1 MKPIREA
8 MILVYCL
15 TLINGCA
22 KQGEVEKPASQETAQ
37 TEQATQ
43 ETPETS
49 VPESELKA
57 AESLKAAGAKLK
69 LDKDGYVIEVNLR
82 GTVIDDAKTLEAI
95 TQLTRLRSLLF
106 NETPLNDAV
115 LELVGQVKSL
125 ENLDARDCSLTN
137 KSITYL
143 TGLSKLKA
151 LRLSGN
157 EDIDDEAMPNINKL
171 TNLKALM
178 LDFLWVSDDGLTQL
192 KDLQKLEEIYLAKTL
207 IDDKALQTLTTFPKL
222 KKIRLAQNQISNEGL
237 AALAK
242 IPQLVELDLSE
253 NSLLSDPGMQHLSGL
268 KEMQKL
274 NLWRVALT
282 DEGIKPLQGLTKMK
296 WLNLDNTQVTDAGL
310 KYLKDMHQL
319 EFLHL
324 GSTPVSDA
332 GLPALEGLT
341 SLKELTVTRT
351 AVSEAGVQELKKKLP
366 NTKIQ
371 LKYIPG
377 E

>member
-1 MKPIREA
+1 MKPSREA
-8 MILVYCL
+8 LILVFCL
-15 TLINGCA
+15 ALIVGCA
-22 KQGEVEKPASQETAQ
+22 EKGEVKPTASPDSEKATET
-37 TEQATQ
+37 TQ
-43 ETPETS
+43 EAPKSS

-57 AESLKAAGAKLK
+57 AESLKTAGAKLK
-69 LDKDGYVIEVNLR
+69 LDKEGYVIEVNLR
-82 GTVIDDAKTLEAI
+82 GTLIDDAKDLQGI
-95 TQLTRLRSLLF
+95 TGLTRLRSLLF
-106 NETPLNDAV
+106 NQTPITAAE
-115 LELVGQVKSL
+115 LELIGKVASL
-125 ENLDARDCSLTN
+125 ENLDVRNCSLDN

-178 LDFLWVSDDGLTQL
+178 LDFLWVSNDGLTEL
-192 KDLQKLEEIYLAKTL
+192 KDLKKLEEIYLAKTL
-207 IDDKALQTLTTFPKL
+207 IDDAALQTLTTFPKL

-242 IPQLVELDLSE
+242 MPQLVELDLSE
-253 NSLLSDPGMQHLSGL
+253 NSLLSDSGMEHLAGL
-268 KEMQKL
+268 KEMKKL

-282 DEGIKPLQGLTKMK
+282 DDGVKPLQGLTNME

-310 KYLKDMHQL
+310 KYLKDMHKL

-324 GSTPVSDA
+324 GSTPVSNA

-341 SLKELTVTRT
+341 SLKELTITRT
-351 AVSEAGVQELKKKLP
+351 AVSAEGVKELQKKLP

>member
-1 MKPIREA
+1 MKPFREA
-8 MILVYCL
+8 LILVFCL
-15 TLINGCA
+15 TLITGCA
-22 KQGEVEKPASQETAQ
+22 EKAEVKPSASKETAESTTPPREASQ
-37 TEQATQ
+37 
-43 ETPETS
+43 PS

-69 LDKDGYVIEVNLR
+69 LDQAGYVIEVNLR
-82 GTVIDDAKTLEAI
+82 GTLIDDAKDLQGI
-95 TQLTRLRSLLF
+95 TQLSRLRSLLF
-106 NETPLNDAV
+106 NETPITEAE
-115 LELVGQVKSL
+115 LELIAKVASL
-125 ENLDARDCSLTN
+125 ENLDARDCALNN

-157 EDIDDEAMPNINKL
+157 EDIDDEAMPDINKL
-171 TNLKALM
+171 TNLKVLM

-242 IPQLVELDLSE
+242 MPQLVELDLSE
-253 NSLLSDPGMQHLSGL
+253 NSLLSDPGMQHLTGL
-268 KEMQKL
+268 KAMQKL

-282 DEGIKPLQGLTKMK
+282 DAGVEPLQGLTNME

-310 KYLKDMHQL
+310 KYLKDMHKL

-341 SLKELTVTRT
+341 SLKELTITRT
-351 AVSEAGVQELKKKLP
+351 AVSREGVKELKKKLP

>member
-1 MKPIREA
+1 MKPSREA
-8 MILVYCL
+8 MILVFCL
-15 TLINGCA
+15 ALITGCA
-22 KQGEVEKPASQETAQ
+22 EKAEVKPTASKETVK
-37 TEQATQ
+37 
-43 ETPETS
+43 PEEVAPQS
-49 VPESELKA
+49 NVPENELKA
-57 AESLKAAGAKLK
+57 AESLKTAGAKLK
-69 LDKDGYVIEVNLR
+69 LDKEGYVSEVNLR
-82 GTVIDDAKTLEAI
+82 GTLIDDAKDLQGI
-95 TQLTRLRSLLF
+95 TQLSRLRSLLF
-106 NETPLNDAV
+106 NQNPITEAE
-115 LELVGQVKSL
+115 LELIGKVPSL
-125 ENLDARDCSLTN
+125 ENLDVRYCSLDN

-143 TGLSKLKA
+143 TGLSRLKA

-157 EDIDDEAMPNINKL
+157 EDIDDDAMPDINKL
-171 TNLKALM
+171 TNLKVLM
-178 LDFLWVSDDGLTQL
+178 LDFLWISDDGLTQL
-192 KDLQKLEEIYLAKTL
+192 KDLKKLEELYLAKTL
-207 IDDKALQTLTTFPKL
+207 IDDKALQTLTTFPQL

-242 IPQLVELDLSE
+242 MPQLVELDLSE

-268 KEMQKL
+268 KAMQKL

-282 DEGIKPLQGLTKMK
+282 DEGVKPLQGLTNMV

-310 KYLKDMHQL
+310 KYLKEMHKL

-332 GLPALEGLT
+332 GLPALESLT

-351 AVSEAGVQELKKKLP
+351 AVSADGVKALEKKLP

-371 LKYIPG
+371 LNYIPG